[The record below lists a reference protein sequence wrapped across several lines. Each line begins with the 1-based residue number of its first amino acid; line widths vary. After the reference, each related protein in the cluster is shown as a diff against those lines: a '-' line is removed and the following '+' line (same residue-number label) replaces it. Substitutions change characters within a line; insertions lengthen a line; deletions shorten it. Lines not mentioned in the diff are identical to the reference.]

1 LIRNLNYRGKT
12 MRHMH
17 VCITLGYFLLTAPIA
32 KGQTQKPGLYDMTI
46 TTTTVFPSRKASPSG
61 KLHPP
66 RNIQACLTQ
75 DMVDKYGAIVPQYL
89 ANTCQLTNVVKKTG
103 GMTADMVCSG
113 RMNGKGTLQI
123 DWADSEH
130 AKGLLHF
137 SGTMRPGDDEIKIEW
152 SAVTTSA
159 YKGPDCG
166 ELKPTAPSPPPQ
178 APSAPPQ

>member
-1 LIRNLNYRGKT
+1 
-12 MRHMH
+12 MRHMRT
-17 VCITLGYFLLTAPIA
+17 CIILSCFLLTAFIA
-32 KGQTQKPGLYDMTI
+32 KGQTQKPGLYNVTI
-46 TTTTVFPSRKASPSG
+46 TTTTVFPSRRASPSG
-61 KLHPP
+61 TVHPP

-75 DMVDKYGAIVPQYL
+75 DMIDKYGAIVPQYL

-113 RMNGKGTLQI
+113 RMTGKGTLEI
-123 DWADSEH
+123 GWSDSEH

-137 SGTMRPGDDEIKIEW
+137 SGAMRPGEDEIKIEW

-166 ELKPTAPSPPPQ
+166 ELKPAAPSPPPQ
-178 APSAPPQ
+178 APRPPPQ